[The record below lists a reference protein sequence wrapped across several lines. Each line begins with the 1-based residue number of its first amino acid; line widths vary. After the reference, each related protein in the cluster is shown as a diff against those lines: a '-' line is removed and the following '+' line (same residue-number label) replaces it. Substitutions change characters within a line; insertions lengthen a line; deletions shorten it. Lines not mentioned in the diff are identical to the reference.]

1 MHDNGNFFRLYSTLV
16 NWNNNPLFN
25 KDTNNLHMFKQTVR
39 RLNGPIT
46 DVMLTEVRGLNFTG
60 EKNIDTVTSMA
71 TEIGDFDFSKL
82 FKMNILSTKNAE
94 FFRLMCNCYK
104 NWLFRNSGLNGL
116 QTFSDIS
123 KLLDPD
129 FFYDHV
135 VETVM
140 SG

>member
-129 FFYDHV
+129 FFYYHV